1 MLKPEEKKV
10 GRGSRKESRLELEEI
25 DELIVMI
32 EFSSC
37 SLIDRLCSVECG
49 SRPLLLVDAVEIFL
63 RSLDLSENQ
72 NGASL
77 LWD

>member
-1 MLKPEEKKV
+1 MLKPEKKV
-10 GRGSRKESRLELEEI
+10 GRGSRKESRLDLEEI
-25 DELIVMI
+25 DELIVMM

-37 SLIDRLCSVECG
+37 SLIDRFCSVECE

-72 NGASL
+72 NGARL
-77 LWD
+77 VWA